1 VVNLGEVKT
10 FRIKGEIRLGF
21 RSLFFNKEVR
31 GLTVKE
37 ALEKV
42 YDDIG
47 SRNRVKRTQ
56 IKIHA
61 VEEINPEEAKNP
73 LIRVFAGV
81 EKTVE

>member
-1 VVNLGEVKT
+1 MGEVKT
-10 FRIKGEIRLGF
+10 FRVKGEIKLGF
-21 RSLFFNKEVR
+21 RSLFFCKEVR
-31 GLTVKE
+31 GLTVGE

-47 SRNRVKRTQ
+47 SRNRVKRKQ

-61 VEEINPEEAKNP
+61 VEEINPEEAKSP
-73 LIRVFAGV
+73 LIRAFAGV